1 MTKSMRLVC
10 CSLILILGVVFTAEA
25 EETAFVLPSGKHLLV
40 LGVGKIYFSESSPAL
55 MLKYQTEI
63 SIDDVPALT
72 KEADEI
78 WSVFVKDV
86 ENAQLTAG
94 IVSANSKPT
103 GTIFTQT
110 KSYNF
115 VYMRKSDGKWSRT
128 NP

>member
-1 MTKSMRLVC
+1 VTKFLRLSW
-10 CSLILILGVVFTAEA
+10 CSLILLLGVAFTAEA
-25 EETAFVLPSGKHLLV
+25 GDTPFVLPSGKHLVV

-63 SIDDVPALT
+63 PIDDVPALV

-94 IVSANSKPT
+94 IVSANSKPA
-103 GTIFTQT
+103 GTAITRT
-110 KSYNF
+110 KTYNF
-115 VYMRKSDGKWSRT
+115 VYMRKPDGKWSRT

>member
-1 MTKSMRLVC
+1 MRLVC
-10 CSLILILGVVFTAEA
+10 CSLILMLGVVTTVEA
-25 EETAFVLPSGKHLLV
+25 EDSVFVLPSGKHLLV

-63 SIDDVPALT
+63 SIDDVPALV

-78 WSVFVKDV
+78 WSVFVRDV

-103 GTIFTQT
+103 GVIITRT

-115 VYMRKSDGKWSRT
+115 VYMRKPDGKWSRT

>member
-1 MTKSMRLVC
+1 M
-10 CSLILILGVVFTAEA
+10 LGVVTTVEA
-25 EETAFVLPSGKHLLV
+25 EDNIFVLPSGKHLLV

-63 SIDDVPALT
+63 SIDDVPALV

-78 WSVFVKDV
+78 WSVFVRDV
-86 ENAQLTAG
+86 ENAHLTAG

-103 GTIFTQT
+103 GAILTRT

-115 VYMRKSDGKWSRT
+115 IYMRKPNGKWSRT

>member
-1 MTKSMRLVC
+1 MRVFC
-10 CSLILILGVVFTAEA
+10 CSLFLMFGVVLTAEA
-25 EETAFVLPSGKHLLV
+25 EDTTFVLPSGKHLLV

-63 SIDDVPALT
+63 SIDDVLT
-72 KEADEI
+72 LGKEADEI
-78 WSVFVKDV
+78 WSVFVRDV

-103 GTIFTQT
+103 GNIITRT

-115 VYMRKSDGKWSRT
+115 VYMRKPDGKWSRT